1 MIMSQKKNDKKVGR
15 KPTESKKI
23 TDEDMSNLDEGI
35 TTPKD
40 VAENRGVKVG
50 TVHNKQHRAKLK
62 INFENK
68 QADPNITSQNTLQD
82 NTSQPPTQTP
92 LQNDGVPLDATQAIK
107 GMLQFIDLGLRMSDT
122 LSKGRIEYDGCSD
135 EELQNCAEVTNQSQ
149 MARRIAT
156 QEGLSALII
165 IGTLVGTFGKH
176 LKYNPPKKHKPNDDN
191 CDCNKCKKKNEEL
204 ELIQKL
210 GNVKKNQPINDVV
223 PPPKKSAQEVIEQ
236 NVKREQIE
244 KRAEEIKD
252 NQPRIADT
260 FEATPEYKF
269 PSGD

>member
-1 MIMSQKKNDKKVGR
+1 MIMSEKKNDKKVGR

-40 VAENRGVKVG
+40 VASNRGVKVG

-92 LQNDGVPLDATQAIK
+92 LQDNGVPLDATQAIK
-107 GMLQFIDLGLRMSDT
+107 GMLQFVDLGLRMSDT
-122 LSKGRIEYDGCSD
+122 LTKGRIEYEGCSD

-149 MARRIAT
+149 MAKRIAT

-165 IGTLVGTFGKH
+165 VGTLVGTFGKH
-176 LKYNPPKKHKPNDDN
+176 LKYHAPKKHKPNDDK
-191 CDCNKCKKKNEEL
+191 CECEKCKKKNEDL
-204 ELIQKL
+204 EIIQKL
-210 GNVKKNQPINDVV
+210 GNIKKNQPINDVV
-223 PPPKKSAQEVIEQ
+223 PPPKKSASEVIDQ
-236 NVKREQIE
+236 NTKIKE
-244 KRAEEIKD
+244 RAEEIKK
-252 NQPRIADT
+252 QVQEKPRIVDS
-260 FEATPEYKF
+260 FEATPEYQLPK
-269 PSGD
+269 GD